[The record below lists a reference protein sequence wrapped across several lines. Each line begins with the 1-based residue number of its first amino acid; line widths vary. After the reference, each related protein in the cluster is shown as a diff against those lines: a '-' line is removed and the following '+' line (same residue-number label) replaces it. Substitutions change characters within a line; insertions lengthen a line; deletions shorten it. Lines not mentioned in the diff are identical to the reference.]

1 MWARLWLF
9 AFALHAAPVFSQ
21 GPLTSGKVF
30 KLSVPEEGVYKIS
43 YDFLKR
49 HGADPGSLNPQ
60 NIRLF
65 GNDGGMLPQANSQP
79 RPEGLQEVPI
89 FINGEADGKF
99 DKSDYILFFGTGAT
113 RADLLPNNSVFR
125 YQNNL
130 YSTVNY
136 YFLVIGEDPGIRI
149 TDVPNTETP
158 SPVINSF
165 RDFVYHELDEHN
177 ELHSGREWYGEKL
190 GLTSSITFDLD
201 VPGIVPGTPITLVSD
216 VMGQSYESAS
226 FKVFLNNAQVGE
238 QFILPITNG
247 RYSGKGY
254 DRRDTLSINESAT
267 GSSSSDKQQLRFDFV
282 KASGFSQGYIDF
294 FLANFT
300 RELRLYGDKTV
311 FSVWTTSPSLAFD
324 ISDVPVDAQIWDITD
339 HHQIRNQQYFL
350 TGSTATFSTNA
361 EGFRKFIVFKGNAPS
376 PGFEGEV
383 SNQDIRN
390 LSTPNLIIVTD
401 PLLLEQAQ
409 RLAAHRQQHGWSVA
423 VVTTEM
429 IFNEFSSGRQD
440 VVAIRD
446 FMKLLFDKSPS
457 TLKALLLFGKCSYDY
472 KDRIDDNFNLV
483 PTYESR
489 NSLSPLATYSSDDF
503 YGFLEASEGEWQ
515 ESPARNHTLDI
526 GVGRLPVKNAQE
538 ASAVVNKIIAYDS
551 EKSQGYWRKKIVFVA
566 DDGNGDDGFTTL
578 HQEQADQL
586 AEMIEEEQPAFDI
599 KKLFMGEYPKT
610 VRPSGETVGK
620 MTDDIVRSF
629 EDGALI
635 INYTGHGSEQLW
647 ADERVFSDQTIAR
660 LKNTRYP
667 FLVTATCEFGRH
679 DDPFQTSSAELAI
692 TRPDG
697 GAIGMVT
704 TARPVNATTNFN
716 LNQAFYEALFNRTA
730 GSYPSLAEVFM
741 ATKNNSTSGV
751 ANRNFS
757 LLADPSM
764 TLALPPDVVRVTS
777 VKTVYGS
784 DTLKALSHVIVKGHI
799 EDPAGNI
806 LSGFNGIAEAS
817 LFNKQTDYVTI
828 GRNDPAFQFKEWSN
842 VLFRGKAT
850 VTDGQF
856 ELEFILPKNISYSVG
871 AGRLS
876 LYAYDKSRG
885 DANGSADNFKVGGTE
900 KAVAPDETAPAITL
914 FMGDSTFIDGG
925 LTTADSYL
933 LAILSD
939 ESGINISDY
948 GLGNGIVA
956 VLDDAA
962 ETYVLNDYYVAD
974 ADNYKKG
981 RIRFPVFGLTPG
993 PHTLT
998 LKAWDVHNNS
1008 GVARVNFTVTDGD
1021 GIRIETLANYPNPFV
1036 NQTTIFFT
1044 HNRSGDDLEA
1054 QLFIYSPSGNLIKSV
1069 ALPVSQSEYKI
1080 DVLTLDNGLTEE
1092 KKLPAGLYLARLIV
1106 RSLTNGS
1113 KNEQVTKL
1121 IVLN

>member
-9 AFALHAAPVFSQ
+9 AFAIHALPALSQ
-21 GPLTSGKVF
+21 GPLNDGKVF
-30 KLSVPEEGVYKIS
+30 KLSVSEEGVYKIS
-43 YDFLKR
+43 HDFLR
-49 HGADPGSLNPQ
+49 RSGINPATINPQ
-60 NIRLF
+60 NIRIF
-65 GNDGGMLPQANSQP
+65 GNDGGMLPQANNQP
-79 RPEGLQEVPI
+79 RSAGLQEVAI
-89 FINGEADGKF
+89 FVSGESDGKF
-99 DKSDYILFFGTGAT
+99 DKSDYVLFFGTGAT
-113 RADLLPNNSVFR
+113 KAELLPNNSVFR
-125 YQNNL
+125 FQNNL
-130 YSTVNY
+130 YSATNY
-136 YFLVIGEDPGIRI
+136 YFLVIDDQPGLRI
-149 TDVPNTETP
+149 ADAPNSGTP

-190 GLTSSITFDLD
+190 GLTPSITFDID
-201 VPGIVPGTPITLVSD
+201 VPGIVAGSGITLVSD

-226 FKVFLNNAQVGE
+226 FKVFLNGAQVGE

-254 DRRDTLSINESAT
+254 DRRDTLTINESLT
-267 GSSSSDKQQLRFDFV
+267 GSSSSDVQQVRFDFV

-300 RELRLYGDKTV
+300 RELRLYGDKTI
-311 FSVWTTSPSLAFD
+311 FSVWTATPSVSFE
-324 ISDVPVDAQIWDITD
+324 ISDVADEALIWDVTD
-339 HHQIRNQQYFL
+339 HHQIRNQQYSL
-350 TGSTATFSTNA
+350 AGSTATFSA
-361 EGFRKFIVFKGNAPS
+361 EAGNFKKFIVFK
-376 PGFEGEV
+376 PGVPPPVFEGKV

-401 PLLLEQAQ
+401 PLLITEAE
-409 RLAAHRQQHGWSVA
+409 RLAAHRQQHGWSVE
-423 VVTTEM
+423 VVTTGM
-429 IFNEFSSGRQD
+429 IYNEFSSGRQD

-446 FMKLLFDKSPS
+446 FTKLMYDRSPS

-472 KDRIDDNFNLV
+472 KNRVNDNLNLV

-489 NSLSPLATYSSDDF
+489 NSLSPLQTYSSDDF
-503 YGFLEASEGEWQ
+503 YGFLEATEGEWQ

-526 GVGRLPVKNAQE
+526 GVGRLPLKNLEDA
-538 ASAVVNKIIAYDS
+538 AAVVNKIIAYDS
-551 EKSQGYWRKKIVFVA
+551 EKSQGYWRKRIVFVA
-566 DDGNGDDGFTTL
+566 DDGNGDDGFTSL
-578 HQEQADQL
+578 HQEQADEL
-586 AEMIEEEQPAFDI
+586 AEMIESDNPAFDI
-599 KKLFMGEYPKT
+599 KKLFMGAYPKT
-610 VRPSGETVGK
+610 VRPSGETVAK

-647 ADERVFSDQTIAR
+647 ADERVFSDQTIGR
-660 LKNTRYP
+660 LKNSLYP

-692 TRPDG
+692 TRSNG

-716 LNQAFYEALFNRTA
+716 LNHAFYKALFERNA
-730 GSYPSLAEVFM
+730 GSYPSLGEVFM
-741 ATKNNSTSGV
+741 STKNNSASGV

-764 TLALPPDVVRVTS
+764 TLALPVNVVRATS
-777 VKTVYGS
+777 VRTIFGS
-784 DTLKALSHVIVKGHI
+784 DTLKALSHVIVQGHI
-799 EDPAGNI
+799 EDP
-806 LSGFNGIAEAS
+806 SGTLVSSFNGILEAS
-817 LFNKQTDYVTI
+817 LFNKETDYVTI
-828 GRNDPAFQFKEWSN
+828 GRNDPAFSFKEWSN

-856 ELEFILPKNISYSVG
+856 EVEFILPKNISYSIG
-871 AGRLS
+871 GGRLS
-876 LYAYDKSRG
+876 LYAYDKDWG
-885 DANGSADNFKVGGTE
+885 DANGSNDNFKVGGTE
-900 KAVAPDETAPAITL
+900 TSFEPDQTPPSISL
-914 FMGDSTFIDGG
+914 YMGDSTFIDGG

-933 LAILSD
+933 VATLSD

-956 VLDDAA
+956 VLDDGV
-962 ETYVLNDYYVAD
+962 ENFVLNDYFVAD
-974 ADNYKKG
+974 ADNFKKG
-981 RIRFPVFGLTPG
+981 RIRFPLLGLSPG
-993 PHTLT
+993 AHTIT

-1008 GVARVNFTVTDGD
+1008 GVARVNFTVTGD
-1021 GIRIETLANYPNPFV
+1021 EIRIETLGNYPNPFV
-1036 NQTTIFFT
+1036 GETTIFFT

-1054 QLFIYSPSGNLIKSV
+1054 QLFIYSASGNLIKSV
-1069 ALPVSQSEYKI
+1069 ELPVSQSEYKI
-1080 DVLTLDNGLTEE
+1080 DLLTLDNGLEEE
-1092 KKLPAGLYLARLIV
+1092 KKLPAGLYLARLVV